1 MCLFAGAAKLVV
13 SEAGVPRG
21 YYSRVSQPESL

>member
-1 MCLFAGAAKLVV
+1 MCLSVGAAKLIV

-21 YYSRVSQPESL
+21 YSRLSQPESL